1 MACLSSHQLDAD
13 PSMCVYACVRARNTH
28 THPFSQAFPFKPW
41 ERATMSLGSLT
52 VAFWPESAFAWLW
65 KSEFRGEGQRKR
77 RLAQEEL

>member
-1 MACLSSHQLDAD
+1 
-13 PSMCVYACVRARNTH
+13 
-28 THPFSQAFPFKPW
+28 
-41 ERATMSLGSLT
+41 MSLGSLT